1 MLEWT
6 LDRPYGLVH
15 GRSDISQAL
24 RLDRVSSHC
33 DYPHVMLSVA
43 DLLTLPVFEAA
54 RPVIETGESLE
65 QLAGC
70 PVRWV
75 HTSEIYE
82 ISPLLK
88 GGEVLLTTGLGLIAA
103 SEDVRRDYA
112 TDLGKRGVAALFLEL
127 GRTFSETPP
136 EIVSAAREAG
146 LPVISMSGVVPF
158 VEVTETVHTLLI
170 SSEVDELR
178 FVTRLDSEMAKT
190 VAGGGGLPGVL
201 ASLSDAVECATGL
214 YLLNGTLIAGTTA
227 ADNVDLSDPS
237 LFASPILVGGEAW
250 ATLVLEGSRS
260 PRREVAVERVSP
272 FLALEATRSKPAS
285 SRQLA
290 GGELLWDIDAG
301 RYSSLTELTQRAR
314 GVGLS
319 PKDGQQVI
327 AIVLEVG
334 GKAVGKDSL
343 SDVIAAREAAFAALG
358 PATAA
363 EVDGRVSIA
372 AVAAAGNLRSRL
384 NEFADLFDRYMKQS
398 GRRSY
403 TAAVAPPVKEIAGL
417 PEALSSAKATLL
429 LARRLTPAARLV
441 LSEDFALYQLL
452 ANTADDAAL
461 ADFVQSQLG
470 PLLEHD
476 SRTGS
481 ELLHTLD
488 VYLDESLSKAAAAG
502 RLSIRRQT
510 LYSRLERISALLG
523 GADLSSRER
532 RIAIDLA
539 LVAWKL
545 RSAGATASRH

>member
-1 MLEWT
+1 
-6 LDRPYGLVH
+6 
-15 GRSDISQAL
+15 
-24 RLDRVSSHC
+24 
-33 DYPHVMLSVA
+33 MLSVA
-43 DLLTLPVFEAA
+43 DLIELPVFEAA
-54 RPVIETGESLE
+54 RPLVETGESME
-65 QLAGC
+65 ELAERA
-70 PVRWV
+70 VRWV

-103 SEDVRRDYA
+103 PEEVRRDYA
-112 TDLGKRGVAALFLEL
+112 RDLGKRGVAALFLEL

-136 EIVSAAREAG
+136 DIVSAAREAG

-170 SSEVDELR
+170 STEVDELR
-178 FVTRLDSEMAKT
+178 FAIKLDSEMAKT
-190 VAGGGGLPGVL
+190 VAGGGGLPAVL

-214 YLLNGTLIAGTTA
+214 YLVDGTLIAGTTSGE
-227 ADNVDLSDPS
+227 NINLSDPD
-237 LFASPILVGGEAW
+237 LFSSPILVRGEAW
-250 ATLVLEGSRS
+250 ATLVLEGERT
-260 PRREVAVERVSP
+260 RRLEMAVERVSP
-272 FLALEATRSKPAS
+272 FLVLEATRSKPAS

-301 RYSSLTELTQRAR
+301 QYTSLTDLTQRAR

-319 PKDGQQVI
+319 PKDGQQVV

-334 GKAVGKDSL
+334 GRTSGRDSV
-343 SDVIAAREAAFAALG
+343 SDVIAARETAFGVLG

-363 EVDGRVSIA
+363 EVDGRISIA

-384 NEFADLFDRYMKQS
+384 NEFADLFDVYVKQS

-452 ANTADDAAL
+452 ADTADDAAL

-481 ELLHTLD
+481 ELLQTLD
-488 VYLDESLSKAAAAG
+488 VYLDEAMSKVAAAG

-510 LYSRLERISALLG
+510 LYARLERISALLG

-545 RSAGATASRH
+545 RSAGATATRLRSR